1 MTYIVIY
8 SHRHGINTGLVQCSR
23 LPTEAEIIAAFE
35 NDWDFELDRDD
46 EFLEYESAPEP
57 ILIP

>member
-8 SHRHGINTGLVQCSR
+8 SHRHGINSGLVKCDHNPS
-23 LPTEAEIIAAFE
+23 EAEIIAAFP
-35 NDWDFELDRDD
+35 DWEIDLDRDD
-46 EFLEYESAPEP
+46 EYIEVDGAGKP

>member
-8 SHRHGINTGLVQCSR
+8 SHRHGINTGLVKCDR
-23 LPTEAEIIAAFE
+23 EPTDEELIAAFP
-35 NDWDFELDRDD
+35 DWEFELDRDD
-46 EFLEYESAPEP
+46 EYLEYITADEP